1 MSRMNLAAVL
11 FLLLAL
17 PRAGRAGVPMD
28 GAGQLAR
35 TVDAALAGAARVAED
50 PEQGLDLH
58 NPRYAPFWSSLQ
70 RMRTRVAVIENSLA
84 ESDGEFL
91 LLVDQGSSDLGELR
105 VTWARTGSKNAQIA
119 ERLRTASASYR
130 LLRSGYGREGAR
142 LKQGGGLSEAE
153 RRQLARLQKTER
165 RFAASAQRL
174 RDRARK
180 QRDAATAAELE
191 RFRAE
196 AERIAQASADLASYL
211 NALIA
216 ASEVRG
222 EWQANLPYIRRTA
235 KPTDLAAAEETVQD
249 LYVDADIGHVF
260 TADLGRTEESPSGGP
275 AVTANATG
283 ESITPAKVEILQPG
297 DELEEPPA
305 EMAPVM
311 APIVVLSDPASP
323 EGSEEGET
331 AGEDAVATPSPETG
345 EAEAPAPEEAKPEAV
360 PEAVGKEEA
369 PRAAAAPETKKE
381 GAKSPSSPSV
391 PPIPPPIG

>member
-1 MSRMNLAAVL
+1 MNLAAVL

-17 PRAGRAGVPMD
+17 PRPGRAGVPMD

-35 TVDAALAGAARVAED
+35 TVDEALAGAAQVAED
-50 PEQGLDLH
+50 PKQGLALH
-58 NPRYAPFWSSLQ
+58 SPRYTPFWSSLQ

-84 ESDGEFL
+84 EAEDEFL

-119 ERLRTASASYR
+119 ERLRTASVSYR
-130 LLRSGYGREGAR
+130 QLRAHFGREGAR

-153 RRQLARLQKTER
+153 RQQLARLQKTER
-165 RFAASAQRL
+165 RFAVSAQRL

-196 AERIAQASADLASYL
+196 AERIAQASADLSSYL

-260 TADLGRTEESPSGGP
+260 TADLGRSEESPAGGP
-275 AVTANATG
+275 ALE
-283 ESITPAKVEILQPG
+283 ESVTPAKVEILQPG

-305 EMAPVM
+305 EMAP
-311 APIVVLSDPASP
+311 IVVLSDSGSA

-331 AGEDAVATPSPETG
+331 AGEEEAAAAPSPETG
-345 EAEAPAPEEAKPEAV
+345 EAEAPVLEELKPEA
-360 PEAVGKEEA
+360 AKDGA
-369 PRAAAAPETKKE
+369 PQPSAPAPGTKE
-381 GAKSPSSPSV
+381 GDAKAASSPSV